1 MPNLTHGT
9 VTLVADGAIGPSGKP
24 IRVWSVTWL
33 SGGTAGVLVLRNGAA
48 DSSTAWITLA
58 GTINRSVTQ
67 NFEGGLL
74 FPSGCFYDHD
84 SNTAIVIAE
93 ITTEV

>member
-1 MPNLTHGT
+1 MPNTTHGS
-9 VTLVADGAIGPSGKP
+9 VTLTADGAFGPSGKP
-24 IRVWSVTWL
+24 VRVWSVTWL

-48 DSSTAWITLA
+48 DTATAWITIA
-58 GTINRSVTQ
+58 GTISRSVTQ

-84 SNTAIVIAE
+84 SNTTIAIAE